1 MDHTSYFL
9 SRVLSHCCFYLQ
21 GGMKAV
27 LWADTV
33 QMFIIYAGMLALL
46 IKGST
51 VLGGFDKAWII
62 AEEGKRIV
70 FDE

>member
-1 MDHTSYFL
+1 
-9 SRVLSHCCFYLQ
+9 
-21 GGMKAV
+21 MKAV

-62 AEEGKRIV
+62 AEKGKRIV